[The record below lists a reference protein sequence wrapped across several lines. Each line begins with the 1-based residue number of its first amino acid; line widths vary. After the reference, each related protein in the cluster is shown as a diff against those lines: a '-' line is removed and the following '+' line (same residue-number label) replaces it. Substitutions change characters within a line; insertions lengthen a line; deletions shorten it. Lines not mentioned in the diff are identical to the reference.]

1 MSIPGFDSAQYAY
14 DNAEPANTDEE
25 ADDSP
30 ECGGCSPAYRNACV
44 HCSDY
49 DG

>member
-1 MSIPGFDSAQYAY
+1 MNGFEYAQAIH
-14 DNAEPANTDEE
+14 DNLAEPDTDAEG
-25 ADDSP
+25 DDTP

-44 HCSDY
+44 HCSGY

>member
-1 MSIPGFDSAQYAY
+1 MIPGLASRQAAY
-14 DNAEPANTDEE
+14 DAAEPENTDEE

-30 ECGGCSPAYRNACV
+30 ECGGCSPAYRNACP
-44 HCSDY
+44 HCSGY

>member
-1 MSIPGFDSAQYAY
+1 MNITGFESAQAAY
-14 DNAEPANTDEE
+14 DNAEPDNTDEE
-25 ADDSP
+25 ADNTP
-30 ECGGCSPAYRNACV
+30 ECGGCSPAYRNACP